1 MFVHPRE
8 RSMYHSERIAAAKV
22 YTGKVSVKRERLNSG
37 GYTRD
42 GVYFG
47 VGEPL
52 YYMQDEDGI
61 YDNYFRASC
70 REEAIEIARDTYPKA
85 KIRK

>member
-1 MFVHPRE
+1 
-8 RSMYHSERIAAAKV
+8 MYLSPHARRAAAKV
-22 YTGKVSVKRERLNSG
+22 FQGKVSLRKERLNQG

-47 VGEPL
+47 LPGVPL
-52 YYMQDEDGI
+52 YFVQDEEGI

-70 REEAIEIARDTYPKA
+70 REEAIEKARDIYPLA

>member
-1 MFVHPRE
+1 MFVPNRAI
-8 RSMYHSERIAAAKV
+8 MYLSERRAAAKV
-22 YTGKVSVKRERLNSG
+22 FQGKVSLRKERLNQG

-47 VGEPL
+47 CGEPL
-52 YYMQDEDGI
+52 YFVQDEDGI
-61 YDNYFRASC
+61 YDDYFRASC
-70 REEAIEIARDTYPKA
+70 REEAIEKAREIYPLA

>member
-1 MFVHPRE
+1 
-8 RSMYHSERIAAAKV
+8 MYYSEAIAAAKV
-22 YTGKVSVKRERLNSG
+22 YTGKVSITKERLNNG
-37 GYTRD
+37 GYDRD

-52 YYMQDEDGI
+52 YYVMDEDGI
-61 YDNYFRASC
+61 YGDYIRASC
-70 REEAIEIARDTYPKA
+70 REEAIELAREIYPLA